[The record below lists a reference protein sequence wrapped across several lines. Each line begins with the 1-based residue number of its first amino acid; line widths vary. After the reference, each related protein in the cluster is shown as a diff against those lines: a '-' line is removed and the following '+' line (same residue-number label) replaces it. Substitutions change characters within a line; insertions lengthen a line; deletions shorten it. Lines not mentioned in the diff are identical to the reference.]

1 MTNGEHILQLKTVDE
16 LEHFLFR
23 FMVDQLVF
31 NQEVAITEWL
41 NKEMI
46 SEKAFI
52 ERLSMVI
59 VNGVSR
65 HPELLTDDLL
75 SELGEE

>member
-1 MTNGEHILQLKTVDE
+1 MTNGEHILQLKTVNE

-65 HPELLTDDLL
+65 HPELVTDEFLSLL
-75 SELGEE
+75 EDE